1 MLYDRSL
8 GKTGNFVSKNLIVS
22 PGKAEGNT
30 EIWGKQNELFPEGPV
45 FKWFVISLEIL
56 KLEIH

>member
-22 PGKAEGNT
+22 SGKAEGNT
-30 EIWGKQNELFPEGPV
+30 EI
-45 FKWFVISLEIL
+45 
-56 KLEIH
+56 

>member
-30 EIWGKQNELFPEGPV
+30 DIWGKQNELFPEGPV
-45 FKWFVISLEIL
+45 FKWFVI
-56 KLEIH
+56 